1 MISNSMKNRT
11 CLITGANSGIGYET
25 ARALGYMGAKLILVC
40 RNPDKGQAALDSLR
54 MRTGNDDMELMIADL
69 ASLHQVEEL
78 AEKVRA
84 RHNVLHVLINNAGLL
99 QGRREL
105 TEDGYETT
113 FAVNHLAHYVLTLR
127 LLDLLKAGSPSRI
140 INVSSIV
147 HLIGS
152 IRFDDPFF
160 EKKSYRAMSAYAQ
173 SKLANILFTYKLAR
187 LLEGSGITVNA
198 MHPGVV
204 ATNFGHAGPLWYKL
218 AKVFAR
224 PFYIRPQN
232 GARTL
237 IHLAASPQV
246 ENVTGTY
253 FVRKRS
259 VPTLPV
265 SYDTSLQDRLWD
277 ISGQMTG
284 VRWHNG

>member
-1 MISNSMKNRT
+1 MNSETMRNRT

-25 ARALGYMGAKLILVC
+25 AWSLAAMGARLILVC
-40 RNPDKGQAALDSLR
+40 RNPEKGQAALESLR
-54 MRTGNDDMELMIADL
+54 QRTGNTDLELMIADL
-69 ASLHQVEEL
+69 ASLQQVEKLTEQ
-78 AEKVRA
+78 VRGKYSA
-84 RHNVLHVLINNAGLL
+84 LHVLINNAGLL
-99 QGRREL
+99 QGKRQL

-127 LLDLLKAGSPSRI
+127 LLDLLKAGAPARI

-160 EKKSYRAMSAYAQ
+160 EKKRYRAMSAYAQ

-187 LLEGSGITVNA
+187 LLEGTGVTVNA

-204 ATNFGHAGPLWYKL
+204 ATNFGHAGPAWYKL

-237 IHLAASPQV
+237 IHLAASPVV
-246 ENVTGTY
+246 ENITGTY

-259 VPTLPV
+259 VPTLPL
-265 SYDTSLQDRLWD
+265 SYDQTIQDRLWD

-284 VRWHNG
+284 VRLVT